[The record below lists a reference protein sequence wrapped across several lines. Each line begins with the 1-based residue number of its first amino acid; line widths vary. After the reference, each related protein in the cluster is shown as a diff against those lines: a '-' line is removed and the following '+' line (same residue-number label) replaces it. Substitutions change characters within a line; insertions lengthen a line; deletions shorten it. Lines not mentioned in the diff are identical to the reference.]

1 MDDRS
6 VLDEPF
12 ESLEALVE
20 AEGLAPADALAR
32 ARSIRAET
40 GERLDTVLARLGLV
54 SDDLLAERLSR
65 ATGLPIAAPEDY
77 PAAPVCERLSPR
89 FLREHRALALARDP
103 TGVVVAVADPF
114 DAQLLSSLQW
124 ALQEP
129 IALRIARNGD
139 LDAAFERLYGG
150 GMAALDEGSAAEA
163 ADLERIRDLTS
174 DAPAIRALNRLIARA
189 VDERASDIHLEPSE
203 DALEVRFRIDG
214 RLSLRESFPPV
225 LRGPLVARLKVLA
238 GLNIAERRLPQDGRL
253 RLAVRGHDIDCRVV
267 TSPTMNGEGAV
278 LRLLDR
284 SRLNLAFD
292 SLGFDPEAI
301 RRLRASLAQPHGII
315 LATGPTGSGKTTTLY
330 TALSELNHPSRKI
343 LTVEDPIEYRLPG
356 INQTQVTPAI
366 GLTFAA
372 ALRSFLRQDPDV
384 MMVGEIRDLET
395 AQVAVQAALTG
406 HLILSTL
413 HTNSAA
419 SSIPRLVD
427 MGVEPFLLRSV
438 LTAILAQRLVRRL
451 CPHCRE
457 PYVLATPI
465 GRSGPATPAPHPGER
480 LYRPRGCDACGGHGY
495 RGRIALIELLVV
507 DESIGRMIHEGVD
520 STDLEKAAAQAGMTT
535 MYADGLAKARRGL
548 ASLEDVLSA
557 TREDSA

>member
-1 MDDRS
+1 MDDTG
-6 VLDEPF
+6 VLTEPF

-20 AEGLAPADALAR
+20 AEGLVPADALAR
-32 ARSIRAET
+32 ARSIRSET
-40 GERLDTVLARLGLV
+40 GERLSTVLARLGLV
-54 SDDLLAERLSR
+54 SDDLLAERVSR
-65 ATGLPIAAPEDY
+65 ATGLTVAAPEDY
-77 PAAPVCERLSPR
+77 PASPVDERLSPR
-89 FLREHRALALARDP
+89 FLHEHRALVLAREP
-103 TGVVVAVADPF
+103 GGLVVALADPF
-114 DAQLLSSLQW
+114 DAYLLSSLRW
-124 ALQEP
+124 ALREP
-129 IALRIARNGD
+129 ISLKIARNGD
-139 LDAAFERLYGG
+139 LDAAFERLYRGVAPASG
-150 GMAALDEGSAAEA
+150 EETAAEA
-163 ADLERIRDLTS
+163 ADLERVRDLTS

-214 RLSLRESFPPV
+214 RLSMRESFPPA

-292 SLGFDPEAI
+292 SLGFDADGA
-301 RRLRASLAQPHGII
+301 RRLRGCLAQPHGIL

-330 TALSELNHPSRKI
+330 AALSELNHPSRKI
-343 LTVEDPIEYRLPG
+343 LTIEDPIEYRLSG

-419 SSIPRLVD
+419 SAMTRLVD

-438 LTAILAQRLVRRL
+438 MTGVLAQRLVRRL

-457 PYVLATPI
+457 PYGLTGPI
-465 GRSGPATPAPHPGER
+465 GKPGAGGPSLQAGER
-480 LYRPRGCDACGGHGY
+480 LFRARGCGACDGHGY
-495 RGRIALIELLVV
+495 RGRIAIVELLVV
-507 DESIGRMIHEGVD
+507 DEPIGRMIREGVD
-520 STDLEKAAAQAGMTT
+520 ATEIERAAIEAGMTT
-535 MYADGLAKARRGL
+535 MYADGLAKARLGL
-548 ASLEDVLSA
+548 ASLEDVLAA
-557 TREDSA
+557 TREDAG

>member
-1 MDDRS
+1 MDDTGA
-6 VLDEPF
+6 LTEPF
-12 ESLEALVE
+12 QSLEALVE
-20 AEGLAPADALAR
+20 AEGLVPAEALAR
-32 ARSIRAET
+32 ACSIRAET
-40 GERLDTVLARLGLV
+40 GERLGTVLARLGLV
-54 SDDLLAERLSR
+54 SDDLLAERLAR

-77 PAAPVCERLSPR
+77 PASPVGERVSPR
-89 FLREHRALALARDP
+89 FLREHRAIPLAQGAD
-103 TGVVVAVADPF
+103 GVVVALADPF
-114 DAQLLSSLQW
+114 DEHLLSSLRW
-124 ALQEP
+124 ALREP
-129 IALRIARNGD
+129 VVLRIARNGD

-150 GMAALDEGSAAEA
+150 VAPVLDDEAAAEA
-163 ADLERIRDLTS
+163 ADLERVRDLTS
-174 DAPAIRALNRLIARA
+174 DAPAIRTLNRLIARA

-214 RLSLRESFPPV
+214 RLSMRESFPPA
-225 LRGPLVARLKVLA
+225 LRGPVVARLKVLA

-292 SLGFDPEAI
+292 SLGFDPDAI
-301 RRLRASLAQPHGII
+301 RRLRACLAQPHGIL

-343 LTVEDPIEYRLPG
+343 LTIEDPIEYRLPG
-356 INQTQVTPAI
+356 VNQTQVSPAI

-419 SSIPRLVD
+419 SAMTRLVE

-438 LTAILAQRLVRRL
+438 LTGILAQRLVRRL

-457 PYVLATPI
+457 PYALAGPV
-465 GRSGPATPAPHPGER
+465 GRPGSGAPLLQAGER
-480 LYRPRGCDACGGHGY
+480 LYRARGCSACDGHGY
-495 RGRIALIELLVV
+495 RGRIAIVELLVV
-507 DESIGRMIHEGVD
+507 DEPLARMIREDVD
-520 STDLEKAAAQAGMTT
+520 AADVERAAVESGMTT
-535 MYADGLAKARRGL
+535 MYADGLAKARLGL
-548 ASLEDVLSA
+548 ASLEDVLAA
-557 TREDSA
+557 TREDAT

>member
-1 MDDRS
+1 MDDTG
-6 VLDEPF
+6 VLTEPF

-20 AEGLAPADALAR
+20 AEGLVPADALAR
-32 ARSIRAET
+32 ARSIRSET
-40 GERLDTVLARLGLV
+40 GEPLSTVLARLGLV
-54 SDDLLAERLSR
+54 SDDLLAERLSL

-77 PAAPVCERLSPR
+77 PASPVDERLSPR
-89 FLREHRALALARDP
+89 FLREHRALALAQHP
-103 TGVVVAVADPF
+103 GGLLVAVADPF
-114 DAQLLSSLQW
+114 DTQLLSSLRW
-124 ALQEP
+124 ALHEP
-129 IALRIARNGD
+129 IVLKIARNGD

-150 GMAALDEGSAAEA
+150 SALAPDEDATAEA
-163 ADLERIRDLTS
+163 ADLERVRDLTS

-214 RLSLRESFPPV
+214 RLSMRESFPPA

-292 SLGFDPEAI
+292 SLGFDADAI
-301 RRLRASLAQPHGII
+301 RRLRSCLAQPHGIL

-330 TALSELNHPSRKI
+330 TALSELNHPSRKV
-343 LTVEDPIEYRLPG
+343 LTIEDPIEYRLPG
-356 INQTQVTPAI
+356 INQTQVSPAI

-419 SSIPRLVD
+419 SATTRLVD

-438 LTAILAQRLVRRL
+438 LTGVLAQRLVRRL

-457 PYVLATPI
+457 PYVLTSPVGKRGLA
-465 GRSGPATPAPHPGER
+465 GPSLAAGER
-480 LYRPRGCDACGGHGY
+480 LFHARGCSACDGHGY
-495 RGRIALIELLVV
+495 RGRVALVELLVV
-507 DESIGRMIHEGVD
+507 DEAIGRMIREGVD
-520 STDLEKAAAQAGMTT
+520 AADVEKAAIEAGMTT
-535 MYADGLAKARRGL
+535 MYADGLAKARLGL
-548 ASLEDVLSA
+548 ASLEDVLAA
-557 TREDSA
+557 TREDAA